1 MRSRSKLKWVRLNF
15 KVNDLEFEEALL
27 RPCGEDP
34 ADFQLVI
41 EHRFLGSFAL
51 HDDFVL
57 EVRGTDGSATWRRV
71 KLEELKLAFL
81 EASRNDGGVTE
92 KEWDRWNVSGVDAGG
107 NHANLP
113 RMPVEG
119 DSSHIVHAT
128 EAFSRGGIRY
138 KIVGG
143 VGSRGQIW
151 GHATFLVDSL
161 QGARVFLCDAGFI
174 PGPDSPQVLVDS
186 RNGWKIRLLEEPQG

>member
-1 MRSRSKLKWVRLNF
+1 MRSSPKLMWVRLNF
-15 KVNDLEFEEALL
+15 RVNDLEFEEALI
-27 RPCGEDP
+27 RPCKEDP
-34 ADFQLVI
+34 TDFQLVV
-41 EHRFLGSFAL
+41 EHRFLGSLAL
-51 HDDFVL
+51 HEEFLL
-57 EVRGTDGSATWRRV
+57 ERRESGRLSGWRQV
-71 KLEELKLAFL
+71 SLEELKLAFL
-81 EASRNDGGVTE
+81 EASRNDGGVMKRE
-92 KEWDRWNVSGVDAGG
+92 VGRWEMSGLDAD
-107 NHANLP
+107 ANNTNIP

-119 DSSHIVHAT
+119 DSSHIVRAT
-128 EAFSRGGIRY
+128 EAFSRGGVRF

-174 PGPDSPQVLVDS
+174 PGPNSPQVLVDS